1 MSLKKFLTSRVF
13 FLNLFVAIILVVG
26 LLIITM
32 GRIKS
37 YTHHGISYA
46 VPSFSGLTFEAAEE
60 LAKANSL
67 EIEIMDSVYNK
78 FSEPGTVID
87 QVPKSGK
94 RVKEGRMI
102 YLTMNALEPEKVK
115 LPRITDIS
123 FRQAQVLLDN
133 CGLTIDNITYEP
145 SEYNDLVLRVKQGSK
160 DVGEGDMLVKGSSVV
175 LVVGQSKGNM
185 ETSLPD
191 LHGLFLEEAHK
202 ALTNARLNLGVI
214 IYDRSI
220 TTTNDSI
227 NARIWKQ
234 MPDNKVT
241 SRVYL
246 GSSVDLWLS
255 VDPEKFNNE
264 SLPEQN

>member
-1 MSLKKFLTSRVF
+1 MSFKKFLISRVF
-13 FLNLFVAIILVVG
+13 LLNLLLAIVLVVV
-26 LLIITM
+26 LLFITM

-37 YTHHGISYA
+37 YTHHGISYT

-60 LAKANSL
+60 LAEASSL
-67 EIEIMDSVYNK
+67 KIEIMDSVYNK

-87 QVPKSGK
+87 QEPKSGK
-94 RVKEGRMI
+94 QVKEDRLI

-133 CGLTIDNITYEP
+133 CGLTIDSITYEP
-145 SEYNDLVLRVKQGSK
+145 SEYNDLVLRVEQNSE
-160 DVGEGDMLVKGSSVV
+160 DVGEGDMLVKGSLVV
-175 LVVGQSKGNM
+175 LVVGQSKGNL
-185 ETSLPD
+185 ETSIPD
-191 LHGLFLEEAHK
+191 LHGLFLEEAHQ

-220 TTTNDSI
+220 TTENDSL

-234 MPDNKVT
+234 MPDNKIT

-246 GSSVDLWLS
+246 GSSVDIWLS
-255 VDPEKFNNE
+255 VDPEKFNTE
-264 SLPEQN
+264 SSPEQN